1 MVLDRPF
8 GRCSDYGNNLAG
20 PVVSTYLSMNYLT
33 LVIFLVCYALISYFM
48 NRQKHVF
55 ALLSAYLGVAV
66 LLLISAITFPQALS
80 SININ
85 VLGVFLG
92 TMILSSLFIFSGVP
106 AYLAC
111 LLVDKSKS
119 ICMAMLLVCGLSG
132 FISSFTENVATV
144 LIVAPIALEIAR
156 AIKINPVPLLIGVAL
171 SANLQGTATMIGD
184 SPSII
189 LAMQSGMNFNDF
201 FWMLKRPGIFFA
213 VELGAV
219 GAFLVLWL
227 IFKKYKQPPH
237 KIEIIRPKTWIPAL
251 LMSLMVFSLVISSF
265 IKNKP
270 QYSVAFICLSWA
282 LIGLV
287 WHELKHRESI
297 SLVRN
302 LDWQTFFFLIG
313 IFILVGS
320 LTYNGIIDDIAK
332 YISSFTGQNAFFAY
346 LLIVWMSVFISA
358 FVDNIPYTIAMIPVA
373 KIVAANLGMSMYP
386 FLFGLLIGTCLGGN
400 ITPIGASCNVVTIGI
415 LRKQGY
421 RVKFSDFVKIGLPF
435 TLIAV
440 LLGSLFIWAAWR

>member
-1 MVLDRPF
+1 MKYLVL
-8 GRCSDYGNNLAG
+8 
-20 PVVSTYLSMNYLT
+20 T
-33 LVIFLVCYALISYFM
+33 IFLVCYAFISYFM
-48 NRQKHVF
+48 NRQKHIF
-55 ALLSAYLGVAV
+55 ALLSVYLGVAA
-66 LLLISAITFPQALS
+66 LFLTSAINLPQALG

-92 TMILSSLFIFSGVP
+92 TMVLSSLFIYSGVP
-106 AYLAC
+106 RYLASTM
-111 LLVDKSKS
+111 VDRSKS

-156 AIKINPVPLLIGVAL
+156 AININPVPLLIGVAL

-201 FWMLKRPGIFFA
+201 FWMKGHLGIFFA
-213 VELGAV
+213 VELGAI
-219 GAFLVLWL
+219 GAFFILWL
-227 IFKKYKQPPH
+227 IFKKYRQSPK
-237 KIEIIRPKTWIPAL
+237 KIEITKPKTWIPAL
-251 LMSLMVFSLVISSF
+251 LMFLMVSSLVFSSF

-270 QYSVAFICLSWA
+270 QYAVAIICLFWAFIG
-282 LIGLV
+282 LI
-287 WHELKHRESI
+287 WHEIKHRESI
-297 SLVRN
+297 SLVRD

-320 LTYNGIIDDIAK
+320 LTYNGIIADIAK

-346 LLIVWMSVFISA
+346 MLIVWMSVVISA

-373 KIVAANLGMSMYP
+373 KIVATNLGMPMYP

-400 ITPIGASCNVVTIGI
+400 ITPIGASCNVVTVGI

-421 RVKFSDFVKIGLPF
+421 HVKFSEFVKIGLPF
-435 TLIAV
+435 TIIAV
-440 LLGSLFIWAAWR
+440 LLGSLFLWWIWVK